1 MYCKDH
7 LFIERLVSS
16 CCITVILIGCLNF
29 MSFLS
34 KDAGCSSSA
43 KFDRTFNLL
52 HIYLLLSLAVMLPS
66 KVSTS
71 HTRWPGSSLYTQKPV
86 VPVKFIFPL
95 QLHHGWVASIHPKAP
110 ETLSHSVNQ
119 SKRRAYWP
127 THDFGVH
134 HLRAGSS
141 PQLLSLPLRPAQKQQ
156 AHLSS
161 SLSNLHSFPGRH
173 LETQK
178 FSCPYLSQKFC
189 PRSGQNSEA
198 RSQIISRRLQSVRIQ
213 NKES

>member
-43 KFDRTFNLL
+43 KFERTFNLL

-71 HTRWPGSSLYTQKPV
+71 HTRRPGSSLYTQKPV

-95 QLHHGWVASIHPKAP
+95 QLHHGWVAPIHPKAP
-110 ETLSHSVNQ
+110 ETLSHSAKQ
-119 SKRRAYWP
+119 SKCRAYWP

-156 AHLSS
+156 AHLILSPALCPTFTPFLDTLKHKNS
-161 SLSNLHSFPGRH
+161 VVLTFLKSFALALAKILRLVASLFPGDRN
-173 LETQK
+173 
-178 FSCPYLSQKFC
+178 
-189 PRSGQNSEA
+189 R
-198 RSQIISRRLQSVRIQ
+198 
-213 NKES
+213 